1 MRSVSTILVRL
12 SLCFLVTG
20 FTLLNANAQENSPF
34 TRYGLGDFYNGSHA
48 ISRAMGGL
56 GVAYSDGTNNNVGQ
70 AINFMNPATYSNFF
84 MVSYDLGLTIDTR
97 NLRSE
102 NPSGK
107 FRSNYFYPSYLGVG
121 IPLNRVKGLGMAFGL
136 RPLSRIS
143 YSVVNRERVAG
154 DSLATIYEGSGGL
167 NQAYIGI
174 GKKWK
179 KLSIGFNTGFN
190 FGRREIATKKIF
202 VNDSTFYYQS
212 NSSTITNFNGLFF
225 NPGFQYE
232 ISVGKKVNEQT
243 KTTSNYLVRFG
254 GAATLSQSLS
264 ALQDQKRETYTASQ
278 SGDITIDS
286 VSFIN
291 DIKGTIKMPSTYAA
305 GVTFHKTASN
315 NRGTFE
321 MWSIGAEYTATQWS
335 KYRFYNQTDQLV
347 NSWQLKIGAQ
357 LCPDP
362 LTGRSYWSNV
372 NYRVGAFFGKDYVNA
387 DGNGL
392 KHVGFSVGAGLPIKK
407 WNNYDRQFTV
417 LNTALQFGKRGSS
430 VNNITES
437 YVQFTLGI
445 SLTDIWFQKR
455 RYD

>member
-1 MRSVSTILVRL
+1 MRSVSTTLIRL
-12 SLCFLVTG
+12 SLTFIVTG

-34 TRYGLGDFYNGSHA
+34 TRYGLGDFHNGFHS

-56 GVAYSDGTNNNVGQ
+56 SAAYSDGTNNNVGQ

-107 FRSNYFYPSYLGVG
+107 FRSNYFYPSYMGVG
-121 IPLNRVKGLGMAFGL
+121 VPLKRSKGLGMAFGL

-143 YSVVNRERVAG
+143 YSVVSRERVAG

-167 NQAYIGI
+167 NQAFVGI

-179 KLSIGFNTGFN
+179 NLSVGFNTGFN
-190 FGRREIATKKIF
+190 FGRREISTKKIF
-202 VNDSTFYYQS
+202 LNDTAFYYQS
-212 NSSTITNFNGLFF
+212 NSSTITSFSSLFL
-225 NPGFQYE
+225 NTGFQYE
-232 ISVGKKVNEQT
+232 FSVGKKVNEQT
-243 KTTSNYLVRFG
+243 KTTSNYLVRIG
-254 GAATLSQSLS
+254 GTVSLSQRMS
-264 ALQDQKRETYTASQ
+264 ASQDQKRETYTESQ
-278 SGDITIDS
+278 VGDIVIDS
-286 VSFIN
+286 VYYVN
-291 DIKGTIKMPSTYAA
+291 DIKGKIEMPGTYA
-305 GVTFHKTASN
+305 GGITLHKTASN
-315 NRGTFE
+315 NRGVFE
-321 MWSIGAEYTATQWS
+321 MWSIGAEYTTTQWS
-335 KYRFYNQTDQLV
+335 KYRFYNQPDQLA
-347 NSWQLKIGAQ
+347 NSWQFKVGAQ

-372 NYRVGAFFGKDYVNA
+372 NYRVGAFMGKDYVNA
-387 DGNGL
+387 DGNGMN
-392 KHVGFSVGAGLPIKK
+392 HIGFSLGAGLPIKK

-417 LNTALQFGKRGSS
+417 LNTALQFGKRGSG

-437 YVQFTLGI
+437 YFQFTLGI
-445 SLTDIWFQKR
+445 SLTDLWFQKR

>member
-1 MRSVSTILVRL
+1 MRSVSTTLVRL

-34 TRYGLGDFYNGSHA
+34 TRYGLGDFYNGHNA
-48 ISRAMGGL
+48 ISRALGGL

-84 MVSYDLGLTIDTR
+84 MVSYDLGLTIDSR

-121 IPLNRVKGLGMAFGL
+121 VPLNRAKGLGMAFGL

-167 NQAYIGI
+167 NQAYVGI

-179 KLSIGFNTGFN
+179 NFSVGFNTGFN

-202 VNDSTFYYQS
+202 INDSTFYYQS

-232 ISVGKKVNEQT
+232 FSVGKKVNEQT
-243 KTTSNYLVRFG
+243 KTTSNYLVRLG
-254 GAATLSQSLS
+254 GSATLAQNLS
-264 ALQDQKRETYTASQ
+264 ASQDQKRETYTESQ
-278 SGDITIDS
+278 AGDITIDS
-286 VSFIN
+286 VSFV
-291 DIKGTIKMPSTYAA
+291 DGIKGTIQMPSTYAA
-305 GVTFHKTASN
+305 GITLHKTANN

-335 KYRFYNQTDQLV
+335 KYRFYNQSDQLV

-372 NYRVGAFFGKDYVNA
+372 NYRVGAFIGKDYVDA

-392 KHVGFSVGAGLPIKK
+392 KHVGFSIGAGLPIKK

-417 LNTALQFGKRGSS
+417 LNTALQFGKRGSG

>member
-1 MRSVSTILVRL
+1 MRSVSTTLIRL
-12 SLCFLVTG
+12 SLTLLVTG

-34 TRYGLGDFYNGSHA
+34 TRYGLGDFHNGFHA

-56 GVAYSDGTNNNVGQ
+56 SAAYSDGTNNNVGQ

-107 FRSNYFYPSYLGVG
+107 FRSNYFYPSYMGVG
-121 IPLNRVKGLGMAFGL
+121 VPLKRSKGLGMAFGL

-143 YSVVNRERVAG
+143 YSVVSRERTAG

-167 NQAYIGI
+167 NQAFVGI

-179 KLSIGFNTGFN
+179 NLSVGFNTGFN
-190 FGRREIATKKIF
+190 FGRREISTKKIF
-202 VNDSTFYYQS
+202 INDTAFYYQS
-212 NSSTITNFNGLFF
+212 NSSTITNFSSLFL
-225 NPGFQYE
+225 NTGFQYE
-232 ISVGKKVNEQT
+232 FSVGKKTNEQT
-243 KTTSNYLVRFG
+243 KTTSNYLVRIG
-254 GAATLSQSLS
+254 GTASLSQRMS
-264 ALQDQKRETYTASQ
+264 ASQDQKRETYTESQ
-278 SGDITIDS
+278 VGDITIDS
-286 VSFIN
+286 VYN
-291 DIKGTIKMPSTYAA
+291 VNNIKGTIEMPGTYA
-305 GVTFHKTASN
+305 GGITLHKTVTN
-315 NRGTFE
+315 NRGIFE
-321 MWSIGAEYTATQWS
+321 MWSFGAEYTTTQWS
-335 KYRFYNQTDQLV
+335 KYRFYNQADQLS

-357 LCPDP
+357 VCPDP

-372 NYRVGAFFGKDYVNA
+372 NYRVGAFIGKDYVNA

-392 KHVGFSVGAGLPIKK
+392 NHIGFSLGAGLPIKK

-417 LNTALQFGKRGSS
+417 LNTALQFGKRGSA

-437 YVQFTLGI
+437 YFQFTLGI
-445 SLTDIWFQKR
+445 SLTDLWFQKR

>member
-1 MRSVSTILVRL
+1 MRSVSTTLIRL
-12 SLCFLVTG
+12 SLSFLVTG

-34 TRYGLGDFYNGSHA
+34 TRYGLGDFYNGSNA
-48 ISRAMGGL
+48 ITRALGGL
-56 GVAYSDGTNNNVGQ
+56 GAAYSDGTNNNVGQ

-102 NPSGK
+102 NPAGT
-107 FRSNYFYPSYLGVG
+107 FRSNYFYPSYVGVG
-121 IPLNRVKGLGMAFGL
+121 LPINRIKGIGMAFGI

-179 KLSIGFNTGFN
+179 NLSIGFNTGMN
-190 FGRREIATKKIF
+190 FGRREIATKKVFI
-202 VNDSTFYYQS
+202 NDSTFLYQS
-212 NSSTITNFNGLFF
+212 NSSTITSFSGVFF

-232 ISVGKKVNEQT
+232 FSVGKKVNEQT
-243 KTTSNYLVRFG
+243 KTTSNYLVRL
-254 GAATLSQSLS
+254 GASATLSQRLS
-264 ALQDQKRETYTASQ
+264 ASQDQKRETYTESQ
-278 SGDITIDS
+278 AGDITIDTIS
-286 VSFIN
+286 IK
-291 DIKGTIKMPSTYAA
+291 DGIKGTIQMPSTYAA
-305 GVTFHKTASN
+305 GITLHKTASN
-315 NRGTFE
+315 NRGAFE
-321 MWSIGAEYTATQWS
+321 MWSIGAEYTTTQWN
-335 KYRFYNQTDQLV
+335 KYRFYNQADQLV

-357 LCPDP
+357 ICPDP

-372 NYRVGAFFGKDYVNA
+372 NYRIGAFIGKEYVNP

-392 KHVGFSVGAGLPIKK
+392 KHIGFSLGAGLPIKK

-417 LNTALQFGKRGSS
+417 LNTALQFGKRGSG

-445 SLTDIWFQKR
+445 SLTDVWFQKR

>member
-1 MRSVSTILVRL
+1 MRSVSSTLIRL

-48 ISRAMGGL
+48 ISRALGGL

-102 NPSGK
+102 NPAGK

-121 IPLNRVKGLGMAFGL
+121 LPLNRLKGLGLAFGL

-167 NQAYIGI
+167 NQAYVGI

-179 KLSIGFNTGFN
+179 NLSVGFNTGFN
-190 FGRREIATKKIF
+190 FGRREISTKKIF
-202 VNDSTFYYQS
+202 VSDSTFYYQS
-212 NSSTITNFNGLFF
+212 NSSTLTNFNGLFF

-232 ISVGKKVNEQT
+232 FSVGKKVNEQT
-243 KTTSNYLVRFG
+243 KTTSNYMVRLG
-254 GAATLSQSLS
+254 GSAMLAQGLS
-264 ALQDQKRETYTASQ
+264 ASQDQKRETYTESQ
-278 SGDITIDS
+278 AGDITIDS
-286 VSFIN
+286 VSYV
-291 DIKGTIKMPSTYAA
+291 DGIKGTIQMPSTYA
-305 GVTFHKTASN
+305 GGITLHKTASN

-321 MWSIGAEYTATQWS
+321 MWSIGAEYTTTQWN

-362 LTGRSYWSNV
+362 LAGRSYWSNV
-372 NYRVGAFFGKDYVNA
+372 NYRVGAFIGKDYVDV

-392 KHVGFSVGAGLPIKK
+392 KHIGFSVGAGLPIKK

-417 LNTALQFGKRGSS
+417 LNTALQFGKRGSG

-445 SLTDIWFQKR
+445 SLTDVWFQKR

>member
-1 MRSVSTILVRL
+1 MRSVSTTLIRL
-12 SLCFLVTG
+12 SLTFIVTG

-34 TRYGLGDFYNGSHA
+34 TRYGLGDFHNGFHA

-56 GVAYSDGTNNNVGQ
+56 GAAYSDGLNNNVGQ

-121 IPLNRVKGLGMAFGL
+121 VPLKRSKGLGMAFGL

-143 YSVVNRERVAG
+143 YSVVSRERTAG
-154 DSLATIYEGSGGL
+154 DSLATIYEGTGGL
-167 NQAYIGI
+167 NQAFVGI

-179 KLSIGFNTGFN
+179 NLSVGFNTGFN
-190 FGRREIATKKIF
+190 FGRREISTKKIF
-202 VNDSTFYYQS
+202 INDTTFYYQS
-212 NSSTITNFNGLFF
+212 NSSTITNFNSLFL
-225 NPGFQYE
+225 NTGFQYE
-232 ISVGKKVNEQT
+232 FSVGKKTNEQA
-243 KTTSNYLVRFG
+243 KSTSNYLVRIG
-254 GAATLSQSLS
+254 GTVSLSQSMS
-264 ALQDQKRETYTASQ
+264 ASQDQKRETYTESQ
-278 SGDITIDS
+278 VGDITIDS
-286 VSFIN
+286 VYN
-291 DIKGTIKMPSTYAA
+291 VNNIKGTIEMPGTYA
-305 GVTFHKTASN
+305 GGITLHKTVTN
-315 NRGTFE
+315 NRGVFE
-321 MWSIGAEYTATQWS
+321 MWSIGAEYTTTQWS
-335 KYRFYNQTDQLV
+335 KYRFYNQADQLA
-347 NSWQLKIGAQ
+347 NSWQFKVGAQ
-357 LCPDP
+357 LSPDP
-362 LTGRSYWSNV
+362 LTGRNYWSNV
-372 NYRVGAFFGKDYVNA
+372 NYRIGAFFGKDYVNA

-392 KHVGFSVGAGLPIKK
+392 KHIGFSLGAGLPIKK

-417 LNTALQFGKRGSS
+417 LNTALQFGKRGSG

-437 YVQFTLGI
+437 YFQFTLGM